1 MLVLVASDP
10 GDSRCNREVSTLVL
24 NSLEDVIVG
33 LEKIVHRG
41 LGVEGPLEI
50 IICNTVVI

>member
-1 MLVLVASDP
+1 VASDP
-10 GDSRCNREVSTLVL
+10 GDSRCNQEVSTLVL
-24 NSLEDVIVG
+24 NSLEDVG